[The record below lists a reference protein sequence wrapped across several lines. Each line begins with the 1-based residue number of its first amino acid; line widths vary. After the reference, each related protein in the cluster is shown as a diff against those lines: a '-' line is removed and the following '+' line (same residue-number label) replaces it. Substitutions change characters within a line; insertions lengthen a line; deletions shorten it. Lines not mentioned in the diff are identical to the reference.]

1 MKWQRWGLALIPI
14 IAGLVI
20 ASLMADIPT
29 LTNPIIYMRVD
40 LGTLAIII
48 GLSLSVLITVGLV
61 LWEWAGRRG
70 EQRATGVRAQVAEE
84 RRRFLQRLD
93 HELKNPLT
101 AIRAGLANL
110 ANGLATATLRQPL
123 DPSTGS
129 FDFAQDKL
137 RAGSAQDTAHQEAL
151 ASVEAQVLR
160 LSRLTSDLRKLA
172 ELEARP
178 LERVPIDIAELL
190 QEAVTLAQ
198 EQPEAEARR
207 LTLTLPQAP
216 WPVPDVLGDWDLLFL
231 AIYNLLDNALKF
243 TRPGDT
249 VEVRA
254 FEGGAFVAIEV
265 ADTGPGIPQEELP
278 RVWEELYRGQGAQGV
293 PGSGL
298 GLALVRAI
306 VERHGGQVTLRSR
319 AGQGTVV
326 TMRLPVQ

>member
-1 MKWQRWGLALIPI
+1 LALIPVV
-14 IAGLVI
+14 AGLVV
-20 ASLMADIPT
+20 ASLMVDIPT

-40 LGTLAIII
+40 LGTLAVII
-48 GLSLSVLITVGLV
+48 GLALSVLVTVGLV
-61 LWEWAGRRG
+61 LWEWAGRQG

-110 ANGLATATLRQPL
+110 ANGLATTTLRQPL
-123 DPSTGS
+123 NPSTGS
-129 FDFAQDKL
+129 FDLAQDKT
-137 RAGSAQDTAHQEAL
+137 QDTAQQETL
-151 ASVEAQVLR
+151 ASIEAQVLR

-172 ELEARP
+172 ELEGRP
-178 LERVPIDIAELL
+178 LERVPVDIAELL

-216 WPVPDVLGDWDLLFL
+216 WPVPDILGDWDLLFL
-231 AIYNLLDNALKF
+231 ATYNLLDNALKF

-254 FEGGAFVAIEV
+254 SEGGTFVIIEV

-306 VERHGGQVTLRSR
+306 VKRHGGQVTLRSR